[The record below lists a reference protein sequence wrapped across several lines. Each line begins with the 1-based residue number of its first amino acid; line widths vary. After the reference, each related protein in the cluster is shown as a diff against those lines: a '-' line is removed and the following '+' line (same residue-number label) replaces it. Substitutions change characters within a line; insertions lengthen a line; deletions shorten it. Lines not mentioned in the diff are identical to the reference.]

1 MDFLCPFLQTQLLCS
16 HLQEEHVK
24 EDNKMTTNPVLNTNP
39 AGYSAEIAELIRSNL
54 TPKRMQEKLSSYH
67 ENDIASTLELLS
79 KSEREKLYQILDS
92 ETLAD
97 ILEYSDHMG
106 EYVQEL
112 TLRKKVDVFSRM
124 ETADVVDVLR
134 QLERKERETLID
146 LLNPEVRSEVKLLSS
161 FDEDEIGSVM
171 STNYIVVSDHA
182 SVKEAM
188 SELVRQAAD
197 NDNISTIYVVDQ
209 NETFYGAIDLKDL
222 IIARE
227 GTDLTGI
234 MTCSYPYIYA
244 RASIEDCIPQLMDYS
259 EDSVPVLDNENK
271 LIGVIT
277 ASDLVEVVGDELN
290 EDYAKLAGLSAEEDL
305 EEPIRLSVK
314 KRLPWLFVLLA
325 MGLGVSATVGLFES
339 IVAQLPVIM
348 CFQSL
353 ILDMAGN
360 VGTQSLAVAIRVLMD
375 KQITGKQK
383 AALILKES
391 RVGLSNGLILGILS
405 FIVIG
410 AYLVIKGNAVSFAF
424 AVSGCLGAAMV
435 LAMLISSLSGTII
448 PIFFQKVGVDPAVA
462 SGPLITTVNDLVA
475 VISYYGLAWLILLE
489 IMHLG

>member
-1 MDFLCPFLQTQLLCS
+1 MAA
-16 HLQEEHVK
+16 
-24 EDNKMTTNPVLNTNP
+24 NTTA
-39 AGYSAEIAELIRSNL
+39 AGYSLEIAELIRSNL
-54 TPKRMQEKLSSYH
+54 TPKTMQEQLSSYH
-67 ENDIASTLELLS
+67 ENDIALALDLLN
-79 KSEREKLYQILDS
+79 KTERTKLYQILDS
-92 ETLAD
+92 EALAD
-97 ILEYSDHMG
+97 ILEYSDHIA

-112 TLRKKVDVFSRM
+112 SIRKKVDVFSRM
-124 ETADVVDVLR
+124 ETSDVVDVLR
-134 QLERKERETLID
+134 HLEKGERETLID
-146 LLNPEVRSEVKLLSS
+146 LLDPEVRSDVKLLSS

-188 SELVRQAAD
+188 SELVRQAAE

-209 NETFYGAIDLKDL
+209 YNIFYGAIDLKDL

-227 GTDLTGI
+227 GTDLKGI

-244 RASIEDCIPQLMDYS
+244 RASIEDCIPQLRDYS
-259 EDSVPVLDNENK
+259 EDSIPVLDNDNK

-290 EDYAKLAGLSAEEDL
+290 EDYAKFAGLSAEEDL
-305 EEPIRLSVK
+305 EEPIFLSVK
-314 KRLPWLFVLLA
+314 KRLPWLFILLG

-375 KQITGKQK
+375 KQLSGKQK
-383 AALILKES
+383 LALIIKES
-391 RVGLSNGLILGILS
+391 RVGLTNGLILGALS
-405 FIVIG
+405 FLIIG
-410 AYLVIKGNAVSFAF
+410 GYLVLKGNTVPFAF
-424 AVSGCLGAAMV
+424 AVSGCLGTAMV

-448 PIFFQKVGVDPAVA
+448 PIFFQKIGVDPAVA

-475 VISYYGLAWLILLE
+475 VISYYGLSWIILIN
-489 IMHLG
+489 IMQLP